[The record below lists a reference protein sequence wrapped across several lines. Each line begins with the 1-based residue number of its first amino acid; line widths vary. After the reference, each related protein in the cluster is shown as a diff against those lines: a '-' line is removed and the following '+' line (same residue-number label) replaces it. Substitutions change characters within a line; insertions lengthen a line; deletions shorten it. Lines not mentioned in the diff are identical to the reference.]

1 MSKLNNRI
9 IERAKPGSKDKYI
22 ADGDGLFLRVMPN
35 GTKTF
40 CFRYT
45 VGTKR
50 RLLSLGPVPIL
61 SLTEARDRANQAR
74 KLVFAGTDPLDTA
87 KRTAGGSG
95 ETVAKLIED
104 WKERYAKKT
113 YKRLDTQL
121 RMVDKDITPVIGALP
136 VKDLTKQ
143 HVSQVIN
150 RIIDRGA
157 KVKANRVLSLMKT
170 IFGYA
175 AEHGYIPE
183 SPVTMTRKG
192 AGGREK
198 PKKRVLSPDEIS
210 IFLTTVDRRTGFMT
224 WRTKQIL
231 RLILLTAQRPGEVA
245 SMQWEHVDLV
255 GRVWCLPPEIV
266 KAEREHVVHLS
277 QQAVE
282 VLEFAQRH
290 TKGQRFVFGS
300 VREDGKPTGTQTL
313 STAVLKMFKDGE
325 FGAMRR
331 FTPHDLRRTAAT
343 RMADIP
349 VHAHVVEKILNHRM
363 KGVMAVYNYADY
375 LPERQRALAD
385 WGERVEY
392 FVRHLGHSR
401 LIGQPMTPS
410 MATAEALE
418 SQG

>member
-9 IERAKPGSKDKYI
+9 IERAKPSPKDKYI

-40 CFRYT
+40 CFRFT
-45 VGTKR
+45 LGAKR

-61 SLTEARDRANQAR
+61 SLAEARERASEAR

-87 KRTAGGSG
+87 KRDTGASG

-113 YKRLDTQL
+113 YKRLATQL
-121 RMVDKDITPVIGALP
+121 QMVDKDIMPVIGAVP
-136 VKDLTKQ
+136 IKEMTKK
-143 HVSQVIN
+143 HVSEVIN

-170 IFGYA
+170 IFSYA
-175 AEHGYIPE
+175 AEHGYILE

-210 IFLTTVDRRTGFMT
+210 VFLTTMDGRTGFMT

-231 RLILLTAQRPGEVA
+231 RLVLLTAQRPGEVA
-245 SMQWEHVDLV
+245 GMQWAHVDLV
-255 GRVWCLPPEIV
+255 ERIWCLPAEIV
-266 KAEREHVVHLS
+266 KSERDHVVHLS
-277 QQAVE
+277 QQAVD
-282 VLEFAQRH
+282 VLELAQRH
-290 TKGQRFVFGS
+290 TKGRRYVFGS

-325 FGAMRR
+325 LGAMRR

-343 RMADIP
+343 RMADIA
-349 VHAHVVEKILNHRM
+349 VHAHVVEKILNHKM

-375 LPERQRALAD
+375 LPERQRALQD
-385 WGERVEY
+385 WGGRVEY
-392 FVRHLGHSR
+392 FVRHLGR
-401 LIGQPMTPS
+401 GRIAGQPMARS
-410 MATAEALE
+410 VAKAEPLG
-418 SQG
+418 SQL